1 MIPSATTNG
10 SKANESRPRRSTR
23 IATDVLV
30 ELKGERFAYAA
41 ETVTVNLHGTLLRSA
56 APLNVGDRIVIHV
69 HNTGKSAPAV
79 IVFAGESSQFGIELE
94 NPENI
99 WGVAVPP
106 DDWEAD

>member
-1 MIPSATTNG
+1 MAHLVTTNDGESNG
-10 SKANESRPRRSTR
+10 SIARRSTR
-23 IATDVLV
+23 VATDVLV
-30 ELKGERFAYAA
+30 EIQGERFAYAG
-41 ETVTVNLHGTLLRSA
+41 ETVTVNLHGTLLRTS

-69 HNTGKSAPAV
+69 HQTGKSAPAV

-106 DDWEAD
+106 EDWGS